1 MMTIKVYRAGAPEA
15 PLREYAVEGLE
26 EIPATS
32 AYPPCRCPLAV
43 CRERTGQASATE
55 QGQR

>member
-32 AYPPCRCPLAV
+32 AYPPMPM
-43 CRERTGQASATE
+43 SAR
-55 QGQR
+55 GVPRAARPGLRY